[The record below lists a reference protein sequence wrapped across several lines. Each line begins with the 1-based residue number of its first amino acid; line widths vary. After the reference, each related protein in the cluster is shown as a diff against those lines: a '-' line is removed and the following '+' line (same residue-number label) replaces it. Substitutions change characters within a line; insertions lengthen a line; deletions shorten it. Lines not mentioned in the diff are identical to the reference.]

1 MDLTKGLAR
10 VSLPAA
16 QVAMLRGVGALI
28 EDPRRERPR
37 YFDGRFLAARDL
49 IRDQQYILT
58 READLGQAA
67 GSGVAAGLDVEPGSG
82 GDRLVVSAGHGVTPA
97 GELVLLP
104 RDVQLRLAD
113 IPRAEQL
120 SARFGLGRIAHPP
133 LRNRTGLFV
142 LALRPVEFTA
152 GPIGAY
158 PTSITGA
165 RTVEDGDIIEA
176 TAIVLVPWDD
186 DGAADALLA
195 RRGRAAATIFAAG
208 GARALSSNVLPLA
221 MVALQNNVVAWID
234 VPMVRREL
242 GADRADLPG
251 LGYAPRALRLA
262 HLLQHQVHLA
272 DVLRGNGGRSFA
284 AREQFPVLPSA
295 GPLPPGII
303 DSRDFTQRY
312 FPPEMAVDFSIIPE
326 DELPA
331 LVEEALTLPPID
343 LEADSAVLEATSVLI
358 LAPVPRNEWRVV
370 SNRLTT
376 RIRTLRPAAINLVAT
391 LKPLEILQKL
401 RIPRV
406 PVPTEP
412 ADPATAEWA
421 RLAALPD
428 LWFVRRRNLAY
439 RDDLAGAAIRLAGRE
454 VLREAVVTRLGT
466 LGLDSSFSRVLER
479 ATPLAATEAASLLA
493 SPRIADSPALTA
505 AALSELSRAETIDQ
519 ATVLRVAADLSTPG
533 VGDGLVRLETART
546 DAVPSTTALREIAD
560 GGEWRAADTTA
571 ATATRA
577 ELTPLANT
585 VLRPQVVRPA
595 VATTTTT
602 TTTTTATTGRT
613 TPTTTTVTGTRIAPR
628 AARAPVATPAEAP
641 AAAAKAGAG
650 GKAAAK
656 AGDGAS
662 VRKGASGSA
671 ATARKGAAASGAE
684 GATKGAAKAALRA
697 SAEPPATAPGE
708 KASTSPSGRRRKPAG
723 GTGA

>member
-10 VSLPAA
+10 VSLTAT
-16 QVAMLRGVGALI
+16 QVAALRTVGALI

-67 GSGVAAGLDVEPGSG
+67 GSGVAVGLDVDRGG

-104 RDVQLRLAD
+104 RDVELRLAD

-120 SARFGLGRIAHPP
+120 SARFGLGRIPHPP
-133 LRNRTGLFV
+133 LRTRTGLFV

-158 PTSITGA
+158 PTSITGK

-186 DGAADALLA
+186 DGAADALQA

-221 MVALQNNVVAWID
+221 MVALQNNVVAWVD

-251 LGYAPRALRLA
+251 LGHAPRALRLA

-272 DVLRGNGGRSFA
+272 EVLHNNGGRSFA
-284 AREQFPVLPSA
+284 AREHFAVLPSA

-343 LEADSAVLEATSVLI
+343 LEAESDTLEATSVLI

-376 RIRTLRPAAINLVAT
+376 RTRALRPAAINLVAT
-391 LKPLEILQKL
+391 RKPLEILQKL

-406 PVPTEP
+406 VPAPEPV
-412 ADPATAEWA
+412 DPSTAEWA

-439 RDDLAGAAIRLAGRE
+439 RDELAGEAVRLASLE
-454 VLREAVVTRLGT
+454 IASDVVVRRLEGV
-466 LGLDSSFSRVLER
+466 GLDASLNRVLGR
-479 ATPLAATEAASLLA
+479 ATPLAASEASSLLA
-493 SPRIADSPALTA
+493 SPRFADSPTLTA
-505 AALSELSRAETIDQ
+505 AALSELSKAETIDR
-519 ATVLRVAADLSTPG
+519 ATVLRVAADLSAPG
-533 VGDGLVRLETART
+533 VGDGLVKLETAKVDT
-546 DAVPSTTALREIAD
+546 VPSKTALREIAD
-560 GGEWRAADTTA
+560 GGDWRTADTAA
-571 ATATRA
+571 ATATKA
-577 ELTPLANT
+577 ELAPLANK
-585 VLRPQVVRPA
+585 VLRPQTVRPI
-595 VATTTTT
+595 VTD
-602 TTTTTATTGRT
+602 
-613 TPTTTTVTGTRIAPR
+613 TTVTPAPR
-628 AARAPVATPAEAP
+628 AARAAAN
-641 AAAAKAGAG
+641 AAAAAPA
-650 GKAAAK
+650 GKAAAST
-656 AGDGAS
+656 G
-662 VRKGASGSA
+662 GSA
-671 ATARKGAAASGAE
+671 AEKAAKAPSKAQDKAKAASGTAE
-684 GATKGAAKAALRA
+684 RSAARRREAP
-697 SAEPPATAPGE
+697 ETGPGE
-708 KASTSPSGRRRKPAG
+708 RAATSPSGRRRKPAG
-723 GTGA
+723 GTGEK

>member
-16 QVAMLRGVGALI
+16 QVAALRSVGMLI
-28 EDPRRERPR
+28 EDPRRDRPR

-67 GSGVAAGLDVEPGSG
+67 GSGVAAGLDVDAGSG
-82 GDRLVVSAGHGVTPA
+82 GDRVVVSAGHGVTPA

-104 RDVQLRLAD
+104 REVELRLAD

-176 TAIVLVPWDD
+176 TAILLVPWDD
-186 DGAADALLA
+186 DGAADALQA

-208 GARALSSNVLPLA
+208 GARVLSSSVLPLA

-234 VPMVRREL
+234 VAMVRREI

-251 LGYAPRALRLA
+251 LGHAPRALRLA

-272 DVLRGNGGRSFA
+272 DILRANGGRSFA

-295 GPLPPGII
+295 GPLPPGVI

-331 LVEEALTLPPID
+331 LVEEALTLPPLD
-343 LEADSAVLEATSVLI
+343 LEAGSDTLEATSVLI

-376 RIRTLRPAAINLVAT
+376 RIRTLRPAAINLVASR
-391 LKPLEILQKL
+391 KPLEILQKL

-406 PVPTEP
+406 PVEPVPT
-412 ADPATAEWA
+412 DPATAEWA

-439 RDDLAGAAIRLAGRE
+439 RDELAGAAIRLAGRE
-454 VLREAVVTRLGT
+454 ALRDGVVNRLGT
-466 LGLDSSFSRVLER
+466 LGLDATLNRVLER

-493 SPRIADSPALTA
+493 SPRIADSPTLTA

-519 ATVLRVAADLSTPG
+519 AAVLRVAAELSAPG
-533 VGDGLVRLETART
+533 VGDGLVRLETARA
-546 DAVPSTTALREIAD
+546 DAVPSKTALREIAD
-560 GGEWRAADTTA
+560 GGDWRTADATA

-577 ELTPLANT
+577 ELAPLANA
-585 VLRPQVVRPA
+585 VLRPQVVRPRG
-595 VATTTTT
+595 
-602 TTTTTATTGRT
+602 TATATA
-613 TPTTTTVTGTRIAPR
+613 VAPR
-628 AARAPVATPAEAP
+628 AGRTS
-641 AAAAKAGAG
+641 AAAAVT
-650 GKAAAK
+650 AAPAK
-656 AGDGAS
+656 AGE
-662 VRKGASGSA
+662 KSGEKTAGTKA
-671 ATARKGAAASGAE
+671 APA
-684 GATKGAAKAALRA
+684 KGAAKAGSRPGRGATKSAAAGAAGGPGRTR
-697 SAEPPATAPGE
+697 AEPAATAPGE

-723 GTGA
+723 GAGNK